1 MATIISK
8 DVFDEI
14 LDLIDEWQND
24 GRTGFCLPVIRGD
37 LLASLEHLADERRR
51 DKCTI
56 CNSTGKIEY
65 GDSCQHCKPMA
76 DT

>member
-1 MATIISK
+1 VTNQEKAALNE
-8 DVFDEI
+8 V
-14 LDLIDEWQND
+14 LDLIDEWQNA
-24 GRTGFCLPVIRGD
+24 GRTGFCLPVIRGG
-37 LLASLEHLADERRR
+37 LLSSLEELADDRRR

-65 GDSCQHCKPMA
+65 GDSCCHCRPLA